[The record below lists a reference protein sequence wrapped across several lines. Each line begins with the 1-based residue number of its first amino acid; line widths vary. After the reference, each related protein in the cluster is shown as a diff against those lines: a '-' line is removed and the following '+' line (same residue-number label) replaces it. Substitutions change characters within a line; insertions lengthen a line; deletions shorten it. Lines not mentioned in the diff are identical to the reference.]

1 MINKFSKL
9 LVNYLLS
16 IVVALIGI
24 VISVPIYYTECKY
37 VFESS
42 VNVNVNQ
49 YLISGLIFSPI
60 IGLII
65 LIITKMLVKFLE
77 P

>member
-42 VNVNVNQ
+42 VNVNQ

-65 LIITKMLVKFLE
+65 LIITKMLVKLLE

>member
-1 MINKFSKL
+1 MLNKPFKL
-9 LVNYLLS
+9 LVDYLLS
-16 IVVALIGI
+16 TLVALIGI
-24 VISVPIYYTECKY
+24 VISVPIYYAECKY

-42 VNVNVNQ
+42 VNVNQ

>member
-1 MINKFSKL
+1 MLNKPFKL
-9 LVNYLLS
+9 LVDYLLS
-16 IVVALIGI
+16 ILVALVVI
-24 VISVPIYYTECKY
+24 VVSVPIYYAECKY

-42 VNVNVNQ
+42 INVNQ